1 MAYLVFSCSLNPES
15 RSLILAR
22 RVTELLRAKGAEVE
36 LVDIREL
43 NLPACDGDAC
53 YDDPNVEK
61 LRAKIEAAHGTLIAS
76 PIYNFG
82 VAACD
87 GDTCYDDPAVER
99 LRAKIEAAHGTL
111 IATPI
116 YNFGVAASTK
126 NLIELTGAA
135 WTKKVVGFL
144 CAAGGRSSYMS
155 VMGLANS
162 LMLDFHSVIVPRFVF
177 AGDDSFEGDDIAD
190 PAVVERL
197 DDLADTLILFGGA
210 LQKYSGPG
218 AE

>member
-61 LRAKIEAAHGTLIAS
+61 LCAKIEAAHGTLIAS
-76 PIYNFG
+76 
-82 VAACD
+82 
-87 GDTCYDDPAVER
+87 
-99 LRAKIEAAHGTL
+99 
-111 IATPI
+111 PI

>member
-1 MAYLVFSCSLNPES
+1 
-15 RSLILAR
+15 
-22 RVTELLRAKGAEVE
+22 
-36 LVDIREL
+36 
-43 NLPACDGDAC
+43 
-53 YDDPNVEK
+53 
-61 LRAKIEAAHGTLIAS
+61 
-76 PIYNFG
+76 
-82 VAACD
+82 
-87 GDTCYDDPAVER
+87 
-99 LRAKIEAAHGTL
+99 
-111 IATPI
+111 
-116 YNFGVAASTK
+116 
-126 NLIELTGAA
+126 
-135 WTKKVVGFL
+135 
-144 CAAGGRSSYMS
+144 MS

>member
-15 RSLILAR
+15 RSFILAR
-22 RVTELLRAKGAEVE
+22 RVTDLLQAKGVEVD
-36 LVDIREL
+36 LVDLRKL
-43 NLPACDGDAC
+43 NLPVCDGDAC
-53 YDDPNVEK
+53 YDDPKVE
-61 LRAKIEAAHGTLIAS
+61 I
-76 PIYNFG
+76 
-82 VAACD
+82 
-87 GDTCYDDPAVER
+87 

-116 YNFGVAASTK
+116 YNFGVSASTK
-126 NLIELTGAA
+126 NLIELTGVA
-135 WTKKVVGFL
+135 WTRKIVGFL

-162 LMLDFHSVIVPRFVF
+162 LMLDFRSVIVPRFVF
-177 AGDDSFEGDDIAD
+177 AGDDTFEDDDIAD

-197 DDLADTLILFGGA
+197 DDLAATLILFGEA
-210 LQKYSGPG
+210 LQKHSGPG